1 MGRQTFIVKNNQD
14 IYGLILTGGQSRR
27 MGHDKA
33 LLEYQGVSQLS
44 ETYEL
49 LRRHLSEVFV
59 SVRKDQ
65 IQDPVRNQYQKI
77 IDIYDNLGPLAGI
90 LSAMKSFPD
99 AKWLVVAC
107 DLVNLDSETLS
118 YLIKNYSSKHYFTA
132 YRSEYDGLPEPLCA
146 IYSVDSIAIIEENIS
161 NNVKC
166 PRKILLNSNTL
177 LLSQPNPDALENFN
191 APDDLIDTKYR
202 AQV

>member
-1 MGRQTFIVKNNQD
+1 VGRRTFIVRNNQD
-14 IYGLILTGGQSRR
+14 IYGLILTGGKSRR

-49 LRRHLSEVFV
+49 LGRHLSEVFV

-65 IQDPVRNQYQKI
+65 IQDPVRSQYQQI
-77 IDIYDNLGPLAGI
+77 IDIYDNIGPLAGI
-90 LSAMKSFPD
+90 LSAMKSFPS

-118 YLIKNYSSKHYFTA
+118 YLIKNYSNKHCFTA
-132 YRSEYDGLPEPLCA
+132 YKSEYDGLPEPLCA
-146 IYSVDSIAIIEENIS
+146 IYSDKSITIIEENVS
-161 NNVKC
+161 NNIKC
-166 PRKILLNSNTL
+166 PRKILLNSSTL
-177 LLSQPNPDALENFN
+177 LLTQPNPNALENFN

-202 AQV
+202 VQA

>member
-1 MGRQTFIVKNNQD
+1 
-14 IYGLILTGGQSRR
+14 

-49 LRRHLSEVFV
+49 LGRHLSEVFV

-65 IQDPVRNQYQKI
+65 IQDPVRSQYQQI

-99 AKWLVVAC
+99 TKWLVVAC

-118 YLIKNYSSKHYFTA
+118 YLIKNYSSKYYFTA

-146 IYSVDSIAIIEENIS
+146 IYSDDSIAIIEENLFAFS
-161 NNVKC
+161 
-166 PRKILLNSNTL
+166 
-177 LLSQPNPDALENFN
+177 
-191 APDDLIDTKYR
+191 
-202 AQV
+202 

>member
-1 MGRQTFIVKNNQD
+1 
-14 IYGLILTGGQSRR
+14 

-49 LRRHLSEVFV
+49 LGRHLSEVFV

-65 IQDPVRNQYQKI
+65 IQDPVRSQYQQI

-146 IYSVDSIAIIEENIS
+146 IYSDDSIAIIEENIS